1 MLSINSNIFNDYA
14 NHVLDVEGGKTS
26 NVKDTTAAKQ
36 VAPGQVHTNRGITW
50 NVYKSLATKLGL
62 SNDYN
67 SFLNLTKDQ
76 AKKFIY
82 QFYIDVAKDL
92 PDQTAMAVTESAW
105 ASGPGQAT
113 TNLINALKK
122 LGYPT
127 KTRKAAALVASKIND
142 KDLAIAVAKE
152 QQLKYETLAKDN
164 PAKYGDFLKGWTN
177 RSNKLLVTIQKFK
190 PSFFN
195 LSSIFIVATIFYI
208 ISKRS

>member
-14 NHVLDVEGGKTS
+14 NHVLEVEGGKTS

-50 NVYKSLATKLGL
+50 NVYKSLASKLGL
-62 SNDYN
+62 QNDYN

-82 QFYIDVAKDL
+82 QFYLDVAKDL

-105 ASGPGQAT
+105 ASGPAQAT

-122 LGYPT
+122 MGYPT
-127 KTRKAAALVASKIND
+127 KDRKSAALIASKVND
-142 KDLAIAVAKE
+142 KDLAISVALE
-152 QQLKYETLAKDN
+152 QQNKYETLAKVN

-177 RSNKLLVTIQKFK
+177 RTNKLLSTIKNFK
-190 PSFFN
+190 PSVLG
-195 LSSIFIVATIFYI
+195 LSSIFIVASIFYI
-208 ISKRS
+208 ISKRG

>member
-1 MLSINSNIFNDYA
+1 MLSINSNIFNEYA

-36 VAPGQVHTNRGITW
+36 VAAGQVHTNRGITW
-50 NVYKSLATKLGL
+50 NVYQALASKLGL
-62 SNDYN
+62 QNDYN

-82 QFYIDVAKDL
+82 QYYLDNAKDL

-105 ASGPGQAT
+105 ASGPSQAAN
-113 TNLINALKK
+113 NLIHALTK

-127 KTRKAAALVASKIND
+127 KTRKAAALIASKVND

-152 QQLKYETLAKDN
+152 QQLKYETLAKLN
-164 PAKYGDFLKGWTN
+164 PGKYGDFLKGWTN
-177 RSNKLLVTIQKFK
+177 RTNKLLATIQKFK
-190 PSFFN
+190 PSVFGLSTIVIIAAVFF
-195 LSSIFIVATIFYI
+195 LIR
-208 ISKRS
+208 KKG